1 MQKEGLQLAKCFPH
15 KQEESL
21 DAHVKKKNVSV
32 ILELMKQRQED
43 PGAYGPICLY

>member
-1 MQKEGLQLAKCFPH
+1 MQKEEGLQLAKCFPH

-21 DAHVKKKNVSV
+21 DAHVKKNVSV

-43 PGAYGPICLY
+43 PGAYGPVRLY